1 MFTAVQAIVG
11 KTYFFTL
18 YNKLFYELNTFAT
31 REFNILDKYSTE
43 IQQVKKKSFF
53 QLANIASQ
61 HCLRSFNLNCTFL
74 SQPPGTQYSMKIVLF
89 FLSPTSL
96 NSKNASYKYLMLH
109 FIYSALCN
117 CLFPCFTMNAF
128 SKKLHLIVVGKTRTV

>member
-43 IQQVKKKSFF
+43 IQQVKKIHFF
-53 QLANIASQ
+53 SW
-61 HCLRSFNLNCTFL
+61 
-74 SQPPGTQYSMKIVLF
+74 
-89 FLSPTSL
+89 
-96 NSKNASYKYLMLH
+96 
-109 FIYSALCN
+109 
-117 CLFPCFTMNAF
+117 
-128 SKKLHLIVVGKTRTV
+128 